1 MVVMLEEWWCDC
13 GVYVFMCS
21 IVWYSVVWY
30 VYYLIMNYYNN
41 MITIYIYANDVHDI
55 ISS

>member
-1 MVVMLEEWWCDC
+1 MVV
-13 GVYVFMCS
+13 VVIVVFICS

-41 MITIYIYANDVHDI
+41 MITIYIYANNVHDI